1 MKGLKTG
8 EPTEKRCLGWSS
20 IENTRKVK
28 VSMKHVAG
36 SHGNLAVLAAY
47 ADLVLQH
54 SPAEE
59 GNECGSSR
67 DFEKMWSD

>member
-1 MKGLKTG
+1 MPQQVLSTW
-8 EPTEKRCLGWSS
+8 TETFVLA
-20 IENTRKVK
+20 T
-28 VSMKHVAG
+28 VAG

-59 GNECGSSR
+59 GNEVC
-67 DFEKMWSD
+67 DFSLYKCEAYY

>member
-1 MKGLKTG
+1 MVLSTW
-8 EPTEKRCLGWSS
+8 TETFVLA
-20 IENTRKVK
+20 T
-28 VSMKHVAG
+28 VAG